1 MVENAAKSSNPELT
15 LVFKHDE
22 EESVADVSI
31 LDLTGSERPDVD
43 FKVVLEAQRRELEDQ
58 EVHWKKERTPSAE
71 WP

>member
-1 MVENAAKSSNPELT
+1 M
-15 LVFKHDE
+15 
-22 EESVADVSI
+22 ADVSI